1 MRLAGTTV
9 VLTQHVVLN
18 FSISKGMTITKYG
31 HDSSYIKVS
40 HHQLR
45 QYSLLSDKRVI
56 YIMQK
61 IIIFYRYYS
70 KYYNLLYFRQT
81 LQSEACIKYYLHYI
95 TTGDEW
101 V

>member
-1 MRLAGTTV
+1 M
-9 VLTQHVVLN
+9 
-18 FSISKGMTITKYG
+18 KE
-31 HDSSYIKVS
+31 S

-45 QYSLLSDKRVI
+45 QQSLLSEKTVT
-56 YIMQK
+56 YTMKK
-61 IIIFYRYYS
+61 IVIFYRYYS

-81 LQSEACIKYYLHYI
+81 LQTEAHVKYYLHYI